1 MPGPVIGTI
10 PNPLENLGDV
20 FGSQGTGGLILMIN
34 NTLRLVFIAAGM
46 YAFINILIAGGKYMT
61 AGGDAAQIEECWAK
75 IWQSFVGLII
85 MIGAFAFAVLIGQL
99 FFGDAGALLNPSIP
113 TVQQQL

>member
-1 MPGPVIGTI
+1 MGSNPVIGTL
-10 PNPLENLGDV
+10 PNPLENLGNV
-20 FGSQGTGGLILMIN
+20 FGSEGGGLVLMIN
-34 NTLRLVFIAAGM
+34 NTLRLVFIVAGM

-61 AGGDAAQIEECWAK
+61 AGGDAAKIEECWAK

-85 MIGAFAFAVLIGQL
+85 MIGAFALAVVIGQL

-113 TVQQQL
+113 TVQQL

>member
-1 MPGPVIGTI
+1 MPDPVIGTL

-20 FGSQGTGGLILMIN
+20 FGSGGTGGLILMIN
-34 NTLRLVFIAAGM
+34 NTLRLVFIVAGM

-75 IWQSFVGLII
+75 IWQSLVGLII